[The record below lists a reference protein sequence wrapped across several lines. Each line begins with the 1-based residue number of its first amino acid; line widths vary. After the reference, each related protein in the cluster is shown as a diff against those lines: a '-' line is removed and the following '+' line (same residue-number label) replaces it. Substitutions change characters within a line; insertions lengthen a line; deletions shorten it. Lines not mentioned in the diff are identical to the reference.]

1 MGQEETSE
9 LVDELGLGIDSEITY
24 IKWSNID
31 KDVSFNI
38 PKLSRIFTK
47 VHTQFVLLIESNL
60 ILNIIKSFILTHT
73 APSFSVNGSTPLG
86 VRTSRDKYFQVESD
100 LKHTYNLNKK
110 GKKHDKVIFKTGD
123 ESEF

>member
-38 PKLSRIFTK
+38 PKLSRFFFNFLGILDIF
-47 VHTQFVLLIESNL
+47 FCF
-60 ILNIIKSFILTHT
+60 SF
-73 APSFSVNGSTPLG
+73 
-86 VRTSRDKYFQVESD
+86 
-100 LKHTYNLNKK
+100 
-110 GKKHDKVIFKTGD
+110 
-123 ESEF
+123 

>member
-1 MGQEETSE
+1 MDIFF
-9 LVDELGLGIDSEITY
+9 V
-24 IKWSNID
+24 
-31 KDVSFNI
+31 FH
-38 PKLSRIFTK
+38 SRIFTK

-60 ILNIIKSFILTHT
+60 ILNILNSFILTHA

-123 ESEF
+123 ESKF